1 MPRLK
6 LQVVLTCLILGLT
19 STARSKDNLLQG
31 KKLIE
36 WGWDEPDTKFMRQ
49 NIAQMEQFPF
59 DGLVFHANSSK
70 GGGLTWEMWG
80 SRKFTLDE
88 FNQAIDDLK
97 TTNFKRLTGRFPR
110 VNVSPGKVDWFDD
123 QEWANVLNNV
133 GVAAQVANQGRCRGF
148 MFDVEQYEGRLFDYR
163 QQKHKASK
171 TFVEY
176 QRQVRQR
183 GKAWMQQ
190 VNRSFP
196 DITILLTFGYSI
208 TQPRGSA
215 TDRSSVAYGLLADFL
230 DGMLD
235 ACSKDTT
242 IVDAWESSYSYKQQQ
257 QFERAYDIIKK
268 RSLDWTAV
276 PEKYRGH
283 VQAGFGIWMDNNWR
297 RKGWNVTDFT
307 QNYFTPAE
315 FEKAVRSALRVS
327 DKYVWV
333 YTEQPRWWSKE
344 KLPRAY
350 VDALENARKNTTQA
364 NP

>member
-1 MPRLK
+1 
-6 LQVVLTCLILGLT
+6 
-19 STARSKDNLLQG
+19 
-31 KKLIE
+31 
-36 WGWDEPDTKFMRQ
+36 
-49 NIAQMEQFPF
+49 
-59 DGLVFHANSSK
+59 
-70 GGGLTWEMWG
+70 
-80 SRKFTLDE
+80 
-88 FNQAIDDLK
+88 
-97 TTNFKRLTGRFPR
+97 
-110 VNVSPGKVDWFDD
+110 
-123 QEWANVLNNV
+123 
-133 GVAAQVANQGRCRGF
+133 